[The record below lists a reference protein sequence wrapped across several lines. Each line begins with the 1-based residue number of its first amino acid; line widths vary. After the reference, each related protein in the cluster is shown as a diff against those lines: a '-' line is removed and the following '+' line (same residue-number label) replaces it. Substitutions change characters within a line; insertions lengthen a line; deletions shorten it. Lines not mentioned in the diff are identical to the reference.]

1 MPSDTNPS
9 DIDIAKQVKLKPI
22 TEIAAKVGLGSE
34 DLDMYGPYIAKIK
47 ADTCH
52 RELGCA
58 IEGKLILVSA
68 ITPTPAGEGK
78 TTISIG
84 LAQGLQRIGKNV
96 ALALREPSLGPV
108 MGVKGGA
115 TGGGYSQVLPME
127 EINLHFTGD
136 IHAVTAA
143 HNLLTAI
150 IDNHIQ
156 QGNQLGIDP
165 RTVLWKHVLD
175 VNDRSLRD
183 IVIGLGGRT
192 MGFPR
197 ESGFD
202 ITAASEV
209 MAILCLTDSFTDL
222 KRRLDNI
229 LIGYTFDR
237 EPVTAKGLRAS
248 GAMAALLKDA
258 FKPNLVQSIEGVPAF
273 IHGGPFANIAQG
285 ANSIMATKLAM
296 RLSDY
301 VVTEAGFGFDLG
313 AEKFFDIVSRAGKF
327 NPGVVVLVA
336 TIRVLKMHG
345 GVDKKELGKP
355 NADAVKAGLPN
366 LAKHLENIDKFAM
379 PEVVAINVFT
389 NDTEEEI
396 KVVEEFCKDKGYE
409 YARADVWAKGGEGGT
424 ELAQKVV
431 KVLDEEPGHYKP
443 LYDLDDP
450 VKKKIETVARE
461 IYGAEAVD
469 YTPEAKID
477 LRRIKKL
484 GYENLPVCIA
494 KTQNSLSDNP
504 KLLGR
509 PKDFLVTVR
518 QILINGGAE
527 FLVPITGK
535 ILRMPGLPKSP
546 AAERIDIDDDGN
558 ISGLF

>member
-1 MPSDTNPS
+1 MPSD
-9 DIDIAKQVKLKPI
+9 IEIAHAAKLKPI
-22 TEIAAKVGLGSE
+22 TEIAAKIGLSAD
-34 DLDMYGPYIAKIK
+34 DLELYGPHVAKVS
-47 ADTCH
+47 AATCH
-52 RELGCA
+52 REV
-58 IEGKLILVSA
+58 EREMDGKLILVSA

-78 TTISIG
+78 TTVSIG
-84 LAQGLQRIGKNV
+84 LAQGLARIGKSAV
-96 ALALREPSLGPV
+96 LALREPSLGPV

-143 HNLLTAI
+143 HNLLAAV
-150 IDNHIQ
+150 IDNHIHR
-156 QGNQLGIDP
+156 GDELDIDG

-209 MAILCLTDSFTDL
+209 MAILCLTDSFSDL

-229 LIGYTFDR
+229 LVGFTFDKK
-237 EPVTAKGLRAS
+237 PVTAKGLKAS
-248 GAMAALLKDA
+248 GAMAALLKHA
-258 FKPNLVQSIEGVPAF
+258 FKPNLVQTIEGVPAF

-285 ANSIMATKLAM
+285 ANSIMATKLA
-296 RLSDY
+296 LKLADY

-313 AEKFFDIVSRAGKF
+313 AEKFFDIVSRAGNL

-336 TIRVLKMHG
+336 TIRALKMHG
-345 GVDKKELGKP
+345 GADKKELDKP
-355 NADAVKAGLPN
+355 DADAVQKGLPN
-366 LAKHLENIDKFAM
+366 LAKHIENIGKFNM
-379 PEVVAINVFT
+379 PAVVAINVFS
-389 NDTEEEI
+389 NDTEDEL
-396 KVVEEFCKDKGYE
+396 KVVEEFCKAQDVD
-409 YARADVWAKGGEGGT
+409 YARADIWAKGGEGGAA
-424 ELAQKVV
+424 LAEKVV
-431 KVLDEEPGHYKP
+431 DVLDSNPGHYKP
-443 LYDLDDP
+443 LYELDWP
-450 VKKKIETVARE
+450 VERKIETVARE

-469 YTPEAKID
+469 YTSEAKID
-477 LRRIKKL
+477 LKRIKKF
-484 GYENLPVCIA
+484 GYDKLPICIA
-494 KTQNSLSDNP
+494 KTQSSLSDNP
-504 KLLGR
+504 RLLGR

-518 QILINGGAE
+518 DIVIAAGAE

-535 ILRMPGLPKSP
+535 VLRMPGLPKHPS
-546 AAERIDIDDDGN
+546 AERIDIDDDGK
-558 ISGLF
+558 ITGLF

>member
-1 MPSDTNPS
+1 MSS
-9 DIDIAKQVKLKPI
+9 DIEIARQTKLKPI
-22 TEIAAKVGLGSE
+22 TEIAAKIRLEPG
-34 DLDMYGPYIAKIK
+34 DLELYGKYIAKVS
-47 ADTCH
+47 AETCH
-52 RELGCA
+52 RELGCEP
-58 IEGKLILVSA
+58 EGKLILVSA

-84 LAQGLQRIGKNV
+84 LAQGLAHIGKKA

-143 HNLLTAI
+143 HNLLTTM
-150 IDNHIQ
+150 IDNHIH
-156 QGNQLGIDP
+156 QGDELDIDG
-165 RTVLWKHVLD
+165 RTVLWRHVMD

-183 IVIGLGGRT
+183 VVIGLGGRT

-229 LIGYTFDR
+229 LVGFTFDR
-237 EPVTAKGLRAS
+237 QPVTAKGLHAS
-248 GAMAALLKDA
+248 GAMAALLKHA
-258 FKPNLVQSIEGVPAF
+258 FKPNLVQTIEGVPAF

-285 ANSIMATKLAM
+285 ANSIMATKLAL
-296 RLSDY
+296 RLADY

-313 AEKFFDIVSRAGKF
+313 AEKFFDIVCRAGKLD
-327 NPGVVVLVA
+327 PGVVVLVA
-336 TIRVLKMHG
+336 TVRALKMHG
-345 GVDKKELGKP
+345 GADKKELDKP
-355 NADAVKAGLPN
+355 DPDAVRRGLPN
-366 LAKHLENIDKFAM
+366 LAKHLENIDKFSM

-389 NDTEEEI
+389 QDTEEEI
-396 KVVEEFCKDKGYE
+396 RVIEEFCSQKGYE
-409 YARADVWAKGGEGGT
+409 SARAEVWAKGGAGGA

-431 KVLDEEPGHYKP
+431 KVLNEEPGHYKP
-443 LYDLDDP
+443 LYELDWP
-450 VKKKIETVARE
+450 VEKKIETVAHE

-469 YTPEAKID
+469 FTPEAKID

-484 GYENLPVCIA
+484 GYDKLPICIA
-494 KTQNSLSDNP
+494 KTQASLSDNP

-518 QILINGGAE
+518 DILINAGAE
-527 FLVPITGK
+527 FLVPITGN
-535 ILRMPGLPKSP
+535 ILRMPGLPKHP

-558 ISGLF
+558 ITGLF

>member
-1 MPSDTNPS
+1 
-9 DIDIAKQVKLKPI
+9 LKPI
-22 TEIAAKVGLGSE
+22 TEIAAKIGLSAD
-34 DLDMYGPYIAKIK
+34 DLELYGPHVAKVS
-47 ADTCH
+47 AATCH
-52 RELGCA
+52 REV
-58 IEGKLILVSA
+58 EREMDGKLILVSA

-78 TTISIG
+78 TTVSIG
-84 LAQGLQRIGKNV
+84 LAQGLAHIGKSA

-143 HNLLTAI
+143 HNLLAAV
-150 IDNHIQ
+150 IDNHIHR
-156 QGNQLGIDP
+156 GDELDIDG

-209 MAILCLTDSFTDL
+209 MAILCLTDSFSDL

-229 LIGYTFDR
+229 LVGFTFDKK
-237 EPVTAKGLRAS
+237 PVTAKGLKAS
-248 GAMAALLKDA
+248 GAMAALLKHA
-258 FKPNLVQSIEGVPAF
+258 FKPNLVQTIEGVPAF

-285 ANSIMATKLAM
+285 ANSLMATKLAL
-296 RLSDY
+296 RLADY

-313 AEKFFDIVSRAGKF
+313 AEKFFDIVSRAG
-327 NPGVVVLVA
+327 NLDPGVVVLVA
-336 TIRVLKMHG
+336 TIRALKMHG
-345 GVDKKELGKP
+345 GADKKELDKP
-355 NADAVKAGLPN
+355 DADAVQKGLPN
-366 LAKHLENIDKFAM
+366 LTKHIENIGKFNM
-379 PEVVAINVFT
+379 PAVVAINVFT
-389 NDTEEEI
+389 QDTEDEL
-396 KVVEEFCKDKGYE
+396 KVVERFCEEQGVE
-409 YARADVWAKGGEGGT
+409 YARADIWAKGGEGGAA
-424 ELAQKVV
+424 LAEKVV
-431 KVLDEEPGHYKP
+431 NVLDSHPGHYKP
-443 LYDLDDP
+443 LYELDWP
-450 VKKKIETVARE
+450 VERKIETVARE

-477 LRRIKKL
+477 LRRIKKF
-484 GYENLPVCIA
+484 GYDKLPVCIA
-494 KTQNSLSDNP
+494 KTQSSLSDNP
-504 KLLGR
+504 RLLGR

-518 QILINGGAE
+518 DIVIAAGAE

-535 ILRMPGLPKSP
+535 VLRMPGLPKHPS
-546 AAERIDIDDDGN
+546 AERIDINDEGK
-558 ISGLF
+558 ITGLF

>member
-1 MPSDTNPS
+1 MPSDITLS
-9 DIDIAKQVKLKPI
+9 DIDIARQTKLKPI
-22 TEIAAKVGLGSE
+22 NEIGAKLGLKPD
-34 DLDMYGPYIAKIK
+34 DLESYGAYIAKVK
-47 ADTCH
+47 AEVCH
-52 RELGCA
+52 RNLGC
-58 IEGKLILVSA
+58 EPRGKLILVSA

-78 TTISIG
+78 TTVSIG
-84 LAQGLQRIGKNV
+84 LAQGLAHIGKKV

-115 TGGGYSQVLPME
+115 TGGGRSQVLPME
-127 EINLHFTGD
+127 DINLHFTGD

-143 HNLLTAI
+143 HNLLTAM

-156 QGNQLGIDP
+156 QGNELGIDP

-209 MAILCLTDSFTDL
+209 MAILCLTDSFSDL

-229 LIGYTFDR
+229 LIGFSFNR
-237 EPVTAKGLRAS
+237 KPITAKSLKAS
-248 GAMAALLKDA
+248 GAMAALLKHA

-285 ANSIMATKLAM
+285 ANSVMATKLALH
-296 RLSDY
+296 LSDY

-336 TIRVLKMHG
+336 TIRALKMHG
-345 GVDKKELGKP
+345 GVDKKELKKP
-355 NADAVKAGLPN
+355 NAAAVEKGLPN
-366 LAKHLENIDKFAM
+366 LAKHLENIAKFAM
-379 PEVVAINVFT
+379 PAVVAINVFT
-389 NDTEEEI
+389 QDTEDELKI
-396 KVVEEFCKDKGYE
+396 VEEFCKSHGVD
-409 YARADVWAKGGEGGT
+409 YARADIWSKGGEGGAA
-424 ELAQKVV
+424 LAEKVAAA
-431 KVLDEEPGHYKP
+431 LDNKPGHYKS
-443 LYDLDDP
+443 LYELNWP
-450 VKKKIETVARE
+450 VKRKIEQVAKE
-461 IYGAEAVD
+461 VYGAEAVD
-469 YTPEAKID
+469 YTAEAKVD
-477 LRRIKKL
+477 LRRIKRL
-484 GYENLPVCIA
+484 GYENLPICIA
-494 KTQNSLSDNP
+494 KTQSSLSDNP

-518 QILINGGAE
+518 KILINAGAE

-535 ILRMPGLPKSP
+535 VLRMPGLPKHP
-546 AAERIDIDDDGN
+546 AAERIDIDDEGK
-558 ISGLF
+558 ITGLF